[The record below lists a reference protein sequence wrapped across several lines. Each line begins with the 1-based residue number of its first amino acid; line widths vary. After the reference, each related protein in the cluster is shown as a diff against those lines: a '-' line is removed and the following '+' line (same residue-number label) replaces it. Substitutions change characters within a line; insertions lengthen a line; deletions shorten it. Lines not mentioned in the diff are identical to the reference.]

1 MIVAARDPMSAA
13 LTHVVATHGTA
24 ALIDPVALRVALGAT
39 GVPRLSPHEA
49 DLLIAVSGS
58 GLVPRLRS
66 AAGPAEEDAVAQAA
80 VRVLADDG
88 HSDVAVRRAVDAF
101 VTALHGSARPGG
113 PVRSTVVLDSST
125 DPTTPWPIGS
135 ADATVGVGTDGDA
148 TVGVG
153 TGVRTDPDASSGPD
167 ADRTQDPVLDPASPA
182 AAAVRQAHAVVSWD
196 DGTAVS
202 APVTP
207 MPRVAPSGPADRRA
221 VGNRLVA
228 ALRDGR
234 TAVVALSLAAA
245 TAAAIGVIA
254 LNRDGTP
261 EPAPAVD
268 RFGLSQVAQ
277 RYRELGAAL
286 LADARR
292 CVPLAPQV
300 GEVERVRCVFADR
313 TLDLVE
319 YGSAARLRLERARTV
334 DSTIEWVRFGQVL
347 DRDAAFSMHEDRT
360 GAATV
365 YWDSVL
371 PRPQS
376 AVVTNSTGP
385 EATEGTGAI
394 ARLSLPELVD
404 FYDGRRFG
412 ALTRPELEAA
422 QFRSGVLADLAQND
436 LNERDLQCRA
446 DPGGPFRRAA
456 EQVTCTF
463 REGVTAWYVLVE
475 DADSFAGYRK
485 DIASSANAVPGSH
498 RSEAWE
504 VSTDHKGGTL
514 TFYEESTTSQAV
526 LYSELVYRDPA
537 GQGPRQPTLALALYR
552 HPTMS
557 PAELKAWW
565 YRTAVD

>member
-1 MIVAARDPMSAA
+1 MIVAARDPMPTA
-13 LTHVVATHGTA
+13 LIHVVATHGAA

-39 GVPRLSPHEA
+39 GVPRLAPHEA
-49 DLLIAVSGS
+49 DLLVAVSGS

-66 AAGPAEEDAVAQAA
+66 AAGIPEQDAVAQAV
-80 VRVLADDG
+80 VRKVAADG
-88 HSDVAVRRAVDAF
+88 HSDLAVRRAVDAF
-101 VTALHGSARPGG
+101 VTALRGSARPE
-113 PVRSTVVLDSST
+113 PARSTVVLDSGT

-135 ADATVGVGTDGDA
+135 ADPTVAATAGVL
-148 TVGVG
+148 
-153 TGVRTDPDASSGPD
+153 TDPDAAPGAD
-167 ADRTQDPVLDPASPA
+167 ADRTQDAVLDTVSPA
-182 AAAVRQAHAVVSWD
+182 AAAVALSNAVLSWD
-196 DGTAVS
+196 DGTGVFG
-202 APVTP
+202 PVTP
-207 MPRVAPSGPADRRA
+207 VPPVTPPGPADRRP

-228 ALRDGR
+228 ALRSGR
-234 TAVVALSLAAA
+234 TAVLALIVAGA
-245 TAAAIGVIA
+245 TAAAIGIVA
-254 LNRDGTP
+254 LNRDDAQ

-268 RFGLSQVAQ
+268 RFALSQVAQ

-286 LADARR
+286 LAGARR

-300 GEVERVRCVFADR
+300 GEVERVRCDFADR
-313 TLDLVE
+313 TLGLVQ

-347 DRDAAFSMHEDRT
+347 DRDVTFSMHEDRT

-376 AVVTNSTGP
+376 AVVTNAGP
-385 EATEGTGAI
+385 EATGAPSAAL

-404 FYDGRRFG
+404 FYDDRRFG
-412 ALTRPELEAA
+412 GLTRPELDAA

-436 LNERDLQCRA
+436 LNEREIQCRA

-475 DADSFAGYRK
+475 DADSYAGYRK

-514 TFYEESTTSQAV
+514 TYYEESTTSQAV

-537 GQGPRQPTLALALYR
+537 GRGPRQPTLALVLYR

-565 YRTAVD
+565 HRTAVD